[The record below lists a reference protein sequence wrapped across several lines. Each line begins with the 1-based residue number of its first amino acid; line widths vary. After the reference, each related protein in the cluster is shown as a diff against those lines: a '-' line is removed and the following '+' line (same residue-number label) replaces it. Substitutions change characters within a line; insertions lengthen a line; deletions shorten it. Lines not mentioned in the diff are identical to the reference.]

1 MMEEKGQN
9 IPGAGKLGMWLLIS
23 SLSVLFAS
31 SIAGYLVV
39 RLRAQAWPPAGMPSL
54 PPGLWLSTLIIL
66 VSGVTMEAALRAAR
80 GGRQQPLR
88 RMSLATAL
96 LGFAFLVSQTFNWW
110 GLVTA
115 RMTASANLYAFTF
128 YMLTGLHAAHVIGG
142 LVPLGIVTRNAYA
155 GRYSATHNDGVLY
168 CRMYWH
174 FLAVVWVVMFA
185 LLLVAG

>member
-1 MMEEKGQN
+1 MEEKHQV
-9 IPGAGKLGMWLLIS
+9 IPGAGKLGMKLLIA

-39 RLRAQAWPPAGMPSL
+39 RLRAQTWPPAGMPNL
-54 PPGLWLSTLIIL
+54 PSGLWISTLIIL
-66 VSGVTMEAALRAAR
+66 ASGATMEAALRAAR
-80 GGRQQPLR
+80 GGQQERLR
-88 RMSLATAL
+88 RMVLLTAI
-96 LGFAFLVSQTFNWW
+96 LGLAFLVSQTINWW

-115 RMTASANLYAFTF
+115 RMPASANLYAFTF

-142 LVPLGIVTRNAYA
+142 LIPLGIVTRNAYA
-155 GRYSATHNDGVLY
+155 SRYSADRNDGVLY

>member
-1 MMEEKGQN
+1 MEEKRQN
-9 IPGAGKLGMWLLIS
+9 IPGAGKLGMKLLIA

-39 RLRAQAWPPAGMPSL
+39 RLNARTWPPAGMPSL
-54 PPGLWLSTLIIL
+54 PPGLWISTLIIL
-66 VSGVTMEAALRAAR
+66 VSGATMESAFRAAR
-80 GGRQQPLR
+80 GGVQARLR
-88 RMSLATAL
+88 RMIL
-96 LGFAFLVSQTFNWW
+96 LTVILGVAFLVSQAINWW

-115 RMTASANLYAFTF
+115 KMPATANLYAFTF

-142 LVPLGIVTRNAYA
+142 LIPLGIVTRNAYR
-155 GRYSATHNDGVLY
+155 GRYSPEQNDGVLY

-185 LLLVAG
+185 LLFVAG

>member
-1 MMEEKGQN
+1 MGDKHQE
-9 IPGAGKLGMWLLIS
+9 IPGAGKLGMKLLIA

-39 RLRAQAWPPAGMPSL
+39 RLNARTWPPAGMPSL
-54 PPGLWLSTLIIL
+54 PPGLWVSTLIIL
-66 VSGVTMEAALRAAR
+66 VSSVTMESALRATR
-80 GGRQQPLR
+80 GGRQERLR
-88 RMSLATAL
+88 RMVLLTTI
-96 LGFAFLVSQTFNWW
+96 LGFAFLVSQTINWW

-115 RMTASANLYAFTF
+115 RMPATANLYAFTF

-142 LVPLGIVTRNAYA
+142 LIPLGVITRNAYA
-155 GRYSATHNDGVLY
+155 GRYSAERNDGVLY

-174 FLAVVWVVMFA
+174 FLAVVWVVMFS